1 MALTRW
7 RTQTLL
13 GTSTANWNFTYLDNG
28 NVNFPDNKK
37 YSRSKPTIIRIPP
50 TTLMPIRLTLLFFII
65 LFAKTNS
72 SAPTTIIKTDI
83 NGYMS
88 FLLSNSDLLSRVYHT
103 ASRKTIPDAKKA
115 GYRRYDDTL
124 PLFLRMALTYIVPVR
139 YRMNRGYA
147 NGAPAGGAFLVDI
160 PEDWEPRA
168 KQQPTGLIA
177 YGTSCRRPV
186 LVLSRPRKKSQVK
199 RLGIFVVDGT
209 GLEPVTSC
217 TSSRCSTS

>member
-139 YRMNRGYA
+139 YCMNRGSA

-186 LVLSRPRKKSQVK
+186 LVLHRPRKKSQVK
-199 RLGIFVVDGT
+199 RLGIFMVDGT

>member
-1 MALTRW
+1 MVLVPGWSRGHPGLRFSSSCEFPKCSCWGVLVGATPLHLLSQTALPLKSPTGAFIASLRFANAVPP
-7 RTQTLL
+7 QTLPGTCTTNWNLSGQGPSICSRRPFGHLKAPL
-13 GTSTANWNFTYLDNG
+13 GFHCFANANFTYLDNG

-103 ASRKTIPDAKKA
+103 ANRKATPIPS
-115 GYRRYDDTL
+115 
-124 PLFLRMALTYIVPVR
+124 
-139 YRMNRGYA
+139 
-147 NGAPAGGAFLVDI
+147 
-160 PEDWEPRA
+160 
-168 KQQPTGLIA
+168 KQ
-177 YGTSCRRPV
+177 
-186 LVLSRPRKKSQVK
+186 
-199 RLGIFVVDGT
+199 
-209 GLEPVTSC
+209 
-217 TSSRCSTS
+217 

>member
-1 MALTRW
+1 MTFLPAEHSHKERAVLSNGSTHRKHCSFIVPLCSTNANLSG
-7 RTQTLL
+7 RGPSICSRRPFCRLKAPL
-13 GTSTANWNFTYLDNG
+13 GFHCFANANFTYLDNG

-103 ASRKTIPDAKKA
+103 RQGKNTPICQSLPFFLHTQRFPPNAPYSTKGRIP
-115 GYRRYDDTL
+115 
-124 PLFLRMALTYIVPVR
+124 PP
-139 YRMNRGYA
+139 
-147 NGAPAGGAFLVDI
+147 
-160 PEDWEPRA
+160 W
-168 KQQPTGLIA
+168 
-177 YGTSCRRPV
+177 
-186 LVLSRPRKKSQVK
+186 
-199 RLGIFVVDGT
+199 
-209 GLEPVTSC
+209 
-217 TSSRCSTS
+217 

>member
-1 MALTRW
+1 VKITKRSEKGESKNRPVATNFQFLKILAPLGQLLVGACLP
-7 RTQTLL
+7 QTLL

-88 FLLSNSDLLSRVYHT
+88 FLLSNSELL
-103 ASRKTIPDAKKA
+103 
-115 GYRRYDDTL
+115 
-124 PLFLRMALTYIVPVR
+124 
-139 YRMNRGYA
+139 N
-147 NGAPAGGAFLVDI
+147 
-160 PEDWEPRA
+160 
-168 KQQPTGLIA
+168 
-177 YGTSCRRPV
+177 
-186 LVLSRPRKKSQVK
+186 
-199 RLGIFVVDGT
+199 
-209 GLEPVTSC
+209 
-217 TSSRCSTS
+217 

>member
-1 MALTRW
+1 LALSILSGKRRGQEPSRGHKFSILENFLPRGTAFLLGRAEP
-7 RTQTLL
+7 QTLL

-88 FLLSNSDLLSRVYHT
+88 FLLSNSDLL
-103 ASRKTIPDAKKA
+103 
-115 GYRRYDDTL
+115 
-124 PLFLRMALTYIVPVR
+124 
-139 YRMNRGYA
+139 N
-147 NGAPAGGAFLVDI
+147 
-160 PEDWEPRA
+160 
-168 KQQPTGLIA
+168 
-177 YGTSCRRPV
+177 
-186 LVLSRPRKKSQVK
+186 
-199 RLGIFVVDGT
+199 
-209 GLEPVTSC
+209 
-217 TSSRCSTS
+217 